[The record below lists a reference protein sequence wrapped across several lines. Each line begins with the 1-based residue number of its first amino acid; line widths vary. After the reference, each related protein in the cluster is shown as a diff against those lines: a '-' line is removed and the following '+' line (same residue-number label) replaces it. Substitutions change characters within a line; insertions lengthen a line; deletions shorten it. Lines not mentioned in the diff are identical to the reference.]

1 MSSFLLDEQII
12 EEVSKHSVLL
22 WDTVQDALAFFQI
35 SSLEVRLC
43 MLLCLP
49 MYTLLT
55 YHVFIYQVDL
65 LVCNKIR
72 S

>member
-22 WDTVQDALAFFQI
+22 WETVQDELAFLQI
-35 SSLEVRLC
+35 SSLEVHLC
-43 MLLCLP
+43 MLLYLP
-49 MYTLLT
+49 IYIT
-55 YHVFIYQVDL
+55 YHVFIDQVDL